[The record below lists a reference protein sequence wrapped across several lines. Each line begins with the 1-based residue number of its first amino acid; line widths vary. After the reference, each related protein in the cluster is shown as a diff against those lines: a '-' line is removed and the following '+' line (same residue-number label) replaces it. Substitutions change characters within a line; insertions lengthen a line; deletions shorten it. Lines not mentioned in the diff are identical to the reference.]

1 MSKNPKT
8 SPGHSGH
15 QKDASDKRKAPD
27 GSVPSTDSGPGRR
40 LPTNVVRQ
48 PDQSLD
54 TGGGDDPGDGRVHGS
69 GFTGDNGKYEQQS
82 GSGKPVS
89 QQPGHNADLGAEGDE
104 RDRGVREDREERA
117 LERPRSR
124 K

>member
-1 MSKNPKT
+1 MRKNPKT
-8 SPGHSGH
+8 SPSHPGH
-15 QKDASDKRKAPD
+15 QKDASAKRQVPD
-27 GSVPSTDSGPGRR
+27 GSVPSTDPGPGRR
-40 LPTNVVRQ
+40 SPTNMVKQ
-48 PDQSLD
+48 PGQSLD
-54 TGGGDDPGDGRVHGS
+54 TGGGTDPGDGRVHGS

-104 RDRGVREDREERA
+104 HDRGVREDREERP

-124 K
+124 E

>member
-1 MSKNPKT
+1 MSKKPKT
-8 SPGHSGH
+8 SPSHPGH
-15 QKDASDKRKAPD
+15 QKDSSDKHQVPG
-27 GSVPSTDSGPGRR
+27 GSVPSDGSGPGANAVKR
-40 LPTNVVRQ
+40 

-69 GFTGDNGKYEQQS
+69 GFTGDDGKYEQQS
-82 GSGKPVS
+82 GTGKPVS

-117 LERPRSR
+117 LKRPRSR
-124 K
+124 E

>member
-15 QKDASDKRKAPD
+15 QKDATDKRKAPD
-27 GSVPSTDSGPGRR
+27 GSVPSADSSSGRR

-54 TGGGDDPGDGRVHGS
+54 TWGGDDLGDGRVHGS
-69 GFTGDNGKYEQQS
+69 GFTGNDGKYELQS

>member
-8 SPGHSGH
+8 SPSHPGP
-15 QKDASDKRKAPD
+15 QKDSSDERQAPD
-27 GSVPSTDSGPGRR
+27 GSVPSVGSDPGRP
-40 LPTNVVRQ
+40 LPTNAVKR

-117 LERPRSR
+117 LKR
-124 K
+124 

>member
-8 SPGHSGH
+8 SPNHLVH
-15 QKDASDKRKAPD
+15 QKDASDKVPD
-27 GSVPSTDSGPGRR
+27 SSVPRADPGLGER
-40 LPTNVVRQ
+40 LPANVVRR

-54 TGGGDDPGDGRVHGS
+54 AGGGDDPGDGRVHGS

-104 RDRGVREDREERA
+104 HDRGVREDREERP

-124 K
+124 E

>member
-8 SPGHSGH
+8 SPSRPGH
-15 QKDASDKRKAPD
+15 QKDPGDKHQVPD
-27 GSVPSTDSGPGRR
+27 DSVLSVGSGPGRP
-40 LPTNVVRQ
+40 LPPNAVKR

-69 GFTGDNGKYEQQS
+69 GFTGDDGKYEQQS

-104 RDRGVREDREERA
+104 RDRGVHEDREERA
-117 LERPRSR
+117 LKRPRSR
-124 K
+124 E